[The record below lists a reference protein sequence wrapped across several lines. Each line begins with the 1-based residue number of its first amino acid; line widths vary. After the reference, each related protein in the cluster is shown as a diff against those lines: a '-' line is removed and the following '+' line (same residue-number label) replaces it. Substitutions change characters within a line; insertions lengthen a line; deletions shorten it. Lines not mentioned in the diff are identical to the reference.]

1 MRLAGR
7 FVLLRWHF
15 VRRQS
20 SHQPLRL
27 QQGHTTAQ
35 GGMLTRITVA
45 IT

>member
-27 QQGHTTAQ
+27 QQGLIPAQ
-35 GGMLTRITVA
+35 GGTTLTLPIT
-45 IT
+45 

>member
-20 SHQPLRL
+20 SHRSLRL
-27 QQGHTTAQ
+27 QQGLTTAQ
-35 GGMLTRITVA
+35 GGTLMRGMLA